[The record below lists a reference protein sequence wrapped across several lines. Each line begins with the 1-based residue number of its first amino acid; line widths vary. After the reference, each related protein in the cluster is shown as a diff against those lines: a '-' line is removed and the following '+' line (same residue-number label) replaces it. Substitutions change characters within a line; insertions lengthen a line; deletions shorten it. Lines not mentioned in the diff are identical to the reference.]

1 MEYFMVSAI
10 STIFFSIGPLI
21 LVEAF
26 TRARRS
32 PRDAEFQRH
41 HRRLV
46 LATIAVLAAFVPW
59 YWLDGRAIAAFQR
72 PFVVGS
78 ANAMAFVILFL
89 GFAARIVWPSRP
101 NSLEP
106 RSDAAVSRRT
116 PIQES
121 VTEQPSRA
129 ALLLARVFVVVAL
142 VLVLATILTSGN
154 DAGYRIKAFGLMIIG
169 AAFFFLF
176 QWRFR
181 RQLGTAIAYYCAF
194 ELSAILTLTLDPNNP
209 WSRWLGVGSQL
220 AVFGLGLIGCAKWL
234 TTEKDGGT

>member
-1 MEYFMVSAI
+1 MEYFMVSAL

-32 PRDAEFQRH
+32 PRDAEFKRH
-41 HRRLV
+41 HRRLA

-59 YWLDGRAIAAFQR
+59 YWLDSRAIAAFQR

-78 ANAMAFVILFL
+78 ANAMAFVVLFL

-101 NSLEP
+101 DGLEP
-106 RSDAAVSRRT
+106 RSDAAVARRT
-116 PIQES
+116 PIQEPD
-121 VTEQPSRA
+121 TERPSSA
-129 ALLLARVFVVVAL
+129 ALLLARVFVVVSL

-154 DAGYRIKAFGLMIIG
+154 DAGYRIKAFGILSIG

-176 QWRFR
+176 QRRFR
-181 RQLGTAIAYYCAF
+181 RLMANT
-194 ELSAILTLTLDPNNP
+194 
-209 WSRWLGVGSQL
+209 
-220 AVFGLGLIGCAKWL
+220 
-234 TTEKDGGT
+234 